1 MITFKGKIA
10 HITDLHVRFGSRHE
24 EYRTVFNRLI
34 KDLQKEKPRRIV
46 LTGDLFHLKINLSPV
61 AIEIAAELISHLSKI
76 APVDIILGN
85 HDLNEQD
92 LTQGNALKPLI
103 DLMANGYIISK
114 EDQHIPIP
122 SNGNGVYFY
131 HDSGFYTVEP
141 DLVYGVYSLWDH
153 EILTLT
159 KKEDNKKYIA
169 LFHGPIYGC
178 MSDNGRQMKGD
189 ELVKLSVFN
198 NFDMVMLGDIHE
210 YQAFERNNEIIID
223 ESELQKYLNDGWTI
237 VGEIN

>member
-122 SNGNGVYFY
+122 ANGNGVYFY
-131 HDSGFYTVEP
+131 HDSGFYNVEP
-141 DLVYGVYSLWDH
+141 DLTYGVYSLWDH

-159 KKEDNKKYIA
+159 EKENNKKYIA